1 MQFRLGG
8 HTRTWHKQRL
18 VPPIIIH
25 HQVARP
31 AFYVG
36 WIIAGF
42 VHCALRWRML
52 QEIPGM
58 LTTAPLLDLVHH
70 GGNVFMHA
78 TGISPDVA
86 ALLAPPYPPEW

>member
-1 MQFRLGG
+1 MSMKGRVRWRRPMASKRGTG
-8 HTRTWHKQRL
+8 S
-18 VPPIIIH
+18 
-25 HQVARP
+25 P
-31 AFYVG
+31 AFYAG

-58 LTTAPLLDLVHH
+58 PTTAPLLDLIHH
-70 GGNVFMHA
+70 HRSVFMHA

-86 ALLAPPYPPEW
+86 ALLVPLTPPEW